1 MDILYLSASDVA
13 RAGLPVADII
23 AAVEDAFLQ
32 KGRGRVEMPPK
43 PGIHTRPDAFI
54 HAMPAY
60 IPGLRAAGMKWVSGY
75 PDNHKRGLPYIT
87 GLMIL
92 NDPETGVPLSVMD
105 CTWVTAKR
113 TGAATG
119 VAAKYLARR
128 DAKVAGILGCG
139 VQGRS
144 NLEALKVVLPGLRR
158 VVAYDVVKANRDR
171 FVAEMAAACRV
182 EVAGVDTPKEA
193 VLGSDVVVTAGPI
206 LKHPTPV
213 IEADWLRPG
222 VFVCPLDFDSYVTP
236 GAFRAA
242 DRLYTD
248 DTAQQRYYREAGY
261 FRETPAP
268 QGDLGEVVAGLKPG
282 RRRDDE
288 RMISIN
294 LGLALEDVAVGIRVY
309 ERAVAQGIGQRLP
322 L

>member
-1 MDILYLSASDVA
+1 MDILYLSSFDVS
-13 RAGLPVADII
+13 RVGLAMAEII
-23 AAVEDAFLQ
+23 ATVEDAFLQ
-32 KGRGRVEMPPK
+32 KGQGRVEMPPK

-75 PDNHKRGLPYIT
+75 PDNHRRGLPYIT

-92 NDPETGVPLSVMD
+92 NDPETGVPLCVMD
-105 CTWVTAKR
+105 CTWVTAQR
-113 TGAATG
+113 TGAATA
-119 VAAKYLARR
+119 VAAKRLARR
-128 DAKVAGILGCG
+128 DAKTVGILGCG

-158 VVAYDVVKANRDR
+158 VMAYDVVRANRDR
-171 FVAEMAAACRV
+171 FIAEMAAGAEVVGV
-182 EVAGVDTPKEA
+182 ETPREA
-193 VLGSDVVVTAGPI
+193 VLDSDVVVTAGPI
-206 LKHPTPV
+206 LRRPTPV

-248 DTAQQRYYREAGY
+248 DTAQQEYYREAGY
-261 FRETPAP
+261 FRETPEP

-282 RRRDDE
+282 RLRDDE
-288 RMISIN
+288 RTISIN

>member
-1 MDILYLSASDVA
+1 MDILYLSSFDVS
-13 RAGLPVADII
+13 RVGLAMAEII
-23 AAVEDAFLQ
+23 ATVEDAFLQ
-32 KGRGRVEMPPK
+32 KGQGRVEMPPK

-75 PDNHKRGLPYIT
+75 PDNHRRGLPYIT

-92 NDPETGVPLSVMD
+92 NDPETGVPLCVMD
-105 CTWVTAKR
+105 CAWVTAQR
-113 TGAATG
+113 TGAATA
-119 VAAKYLARR
+119 VAAKRLARR
-128 DAKVAGILGCG
+128 DAKTVGILGCG

-158 VVAYDVVKANRDR
+158 VMAYDVVRANRDR
-171 FVAEMAAACRV
+171 FIAEMAAGAEVVGV
-182 EVAGVDTPKEA
+182 ETPREA
-193 VLGSDVVVTAGPI
+193 VLDSDVVVTAGPI
-206 LKHPTPV
+206 LRRPTPV

-248 DTAQQRYYREAGY
+248 DTAQQEYYREAGY
-261 FRETPAP
+261 FRETPEP

-282 RRRDDE
+282 RLRDDE
-288 RMISIN
+288 RTISIN